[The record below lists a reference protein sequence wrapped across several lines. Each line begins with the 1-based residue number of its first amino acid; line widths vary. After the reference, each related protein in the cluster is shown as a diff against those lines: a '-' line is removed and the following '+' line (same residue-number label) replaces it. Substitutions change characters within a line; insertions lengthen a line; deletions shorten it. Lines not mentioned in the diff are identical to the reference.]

1 MKEEENI
8 QVKVVEEST
17 PEPTT
22 KQDQEAA
29 ALTKA
34 VEEGE
39 VAPEYGLQDDGVY
52 KINVDKPPTETKT
65 KKDAIQERKTEKISV
80 DELSGDSQKVEQNI
94 REQDNK
100 EEKETVENKEKVLE
114 SSPPS
119 TKEEVQTNTKEEIS
133 DSPLELITETEETVN
148 KEKIDKEPE
157 ESSPV
162 QKQEKVQEETPQ
174 RELPENVDKLVKFM
188 DETGGTVEDYINLNR
203 DMSKYDNTTLLREY
217 YKTSKPHL
225 DSEDIDFLLNK
236 NFGYDKEGDDPSEIK
251 AKQLAFKE
259 ELFNA
264 QNFFK
269 DSKEKYYADL
279 KLRKSEDVEPK
290 YKEAMDYYNNHKQL
304 TEEGERLQKD
314 FLSKTENVFS
324 DEFKGFD
331 FKVGEN
337 KYRFKVD
344 NPSKIKEFQSDI
356 KNFANLY
363 MDDKGTIN
371 NASGYHKALFAGRN
385 ADKIANHFYE
395 QGRADAIKES
405 AKKANNI
412 NMEPRADNSQV
423 MTTGGQKIRVIS
435 GDSSDKL
442 RIKWK

>member
-1 MKEEENI
+1 MENEEKVE
-8 QVKVVEEST
+8 VKVVEEAT
-17 PEPTT
+17 PEPTS
-22 KQDQEAA
+22 KQDKEAA
-29 ALTKA
+29 ALNQA
-34 VEEGE
+34 VESGE
-39 VAPEYGLQDDGVY
+39 VAPEYGLQEDGVY
-52 KINVDKPPTETKT
+52 KINVDKPPVPKKETQSESVKEV
-65 KKDAIQERKTEKISV
+65 KEEPKSKENAIQERKTEEISV
-80 DELSGDSQKVEQNI
+80 DELPGDSQKVEQNV
-94 REQDNK
+94 REQDSK

-114 SSPPS
+114 SS
-119 TKEEVQTNTKEEIS
+119 
-133 DSPLELITETEETVN
+133 DSPLELITEDTSEPAK
-148 KEKIDKEPE
+148 KEKVET
-157 ESSPV
+157 PV
-162 QKQEKVQEETPQ
+162 QKQENIQEETPKQ
-174 RELPENVDKLVKFM
+174 ELPENVDKLVKFM
-188 DETGGTVEDYINLNR
+188 EETGGTVEDYINLNR

-269 DSKEKYYADL
+269 NNKEKYYADL
-279 KLRKSEDVEPK
+279 KLRKSQDIAPE

-304 TEEGERLQKD
+304 TEEGEKLQKD
-314 FLSKTENVFS
+314 FLSKTDKVFS

-337 KYRFKVD
+337 KYRFKID

-371 NASGYHKALFAGRN
+371 DPSGYHKALFAGRN

-412 NMEPRADNSQV
+412 NMEPRSDNSQV
-423 MTTGGQKIRVIS
+423 MTKGGQKIRVVS
-435 GDSSDKL
+435 GESSDKL

>member
-1 MKEEENI
+1 MENEEKVE
-8 QVKVVEEST
+8 VKVVDEAT
-17 PEPTT
+17 PEPTS
-22 KQDQEAA
+22 KQDKEAA
-29 ALTKA
+29 ALNQA
-34 VEEGE
+34 VESGE
-39 VAPEYGLQDDGVY
+39 VAPEYGLQEDGVY
-52 KINVDKPPTETKT
+52 KINVDKPPVPKKETQSESVKEV
-65 KKDAIQERKTEKISV
+65 KEEPKSKENAIQERKTEEISV
-80 DELSGDSQKVEQNI
+80 DELPGDSQKVEQNV
-94 REQDNK
+94 REQDSK

-114 SSPPS
+114 SS
-119 TKEEVQTNTKEEIS
+119 
-133 DSPLELITETEETVN
+133 DSPLELITEDTSEPAK
-148 KEKIDKEPE
+148 KEKVET
-157 ESSPV
+157 PV
-162 QKQEKVQEETPQ
+162 QKQENIQEETPKQ
-174 RELPENVDKLVKFM
+174 ELPENVDKLVKFM
-188 DETGGTVEDYINLNR
+188 EETGGTVEDYINLNR

-269 DSKEKYYADL
+269 NNKEKYYADL
-279 KLRKSEDVEPK
+279 KLRKSQDIAPE

-304 TEEGERLQKD
+304 TEEGEKLQKD
-314 FLSKTENVFS
+314 FLSKTDKVFS

-337 KYRFKVD
+337 KYRFKID

-371 NASGYHKALFAGRN
+371 DPSGYHKALFAGRN

-412 NMEPRADNSQV
+412 NMEPRSDNSQV
-423 MTTGGQKIRVIS
+423 MTKGGQKIRVVS
-435 GDSSDKL
+435 GESSDKL

>member
-1 MKEEENI
+1 MENEEKIE
-8 QVKVVEEST
+8 VKVVEETT

-22 KQDQEAA
+22 KQDKEAA
-29 ALTKA
+29 VLNEA
-34 VEEGE
+34 VESGE

-52 KINVDKPPTETKT
+52 KINVDKPPNQPKEVKS
-65 KKDAIQERKTEKISV
+65 KEESKPKEDAIQERKTEEISV
-80 DELSGDSQKVEQNI
+80 DELPRDSQKVEQNI
-94 REQDNK
+94 REQDSK
-100 EEKETVENKEKVLE
+100 EEKETVENKEEVLTE
-114 SSPPS
+114 PH
-119 TKEEVQTNTKEEIS
+119 E
-133 DSPLELITETEETVN
+133 SPLELIPEEKEETKV
-148 KEKIDKEPE
+148 DKKVEEP
-157 ESSPV
+157 SPV

-279 KLRKSEDVEPK
+279 KLRKSEDIAPE
-290 YKEAMDYYNNHKQL
+290 YKEAMEYYNNHKQL
-304 TEEGERLQKD
+304 TDEGQKLQKD
-314 FLSKTENVFS
+314 FLSKTDKVFS

-331 FKVGEN
+331 FKVGKN

-371 NASGYHKALFAGRN
+371 NPSGYHKALFAGRN

-412 NMEPRADNSQV
+412 NMEPRNDNSQV
-423 MTTGGQKIRVIS
+423 MTKGGQQIRVIS

>member
-1 MKEEENI
+1 MENEEKIE
-8 QVKVVEEST
+8 VKVVEETT

-22 KQDQEAA
+22 KQDKEAA
-29 ALTKA
+29 VLNEA
-34 VEEGE
+34 VESGE

-52 KINVDKPPTETKT
+52 KINVDKPPNQPKEVKS
-65 KKDAIQERKTEKISV
+65 KEESKPKEDAIQERKTEEISV
-80 DELSGDSQKVEQNI
+80 DELPRDSQKVEQNI
-94 REQDNK
+94 REQDSK
-100 EEKETVENKEKVLE
+100 EEKETVENKEEVLTE
-114 SSPPS
+114 PH
-119 TKEEVQTNTKEEIS
+119 E
-133 DSPLELITETEETVN
+133 SPLELIPEE
-148 KEKIDKEPE
+148 KEKTKVDKKVEEP
-157 ESSPV
+157 SPV

-279 KLRKSEDVEPK
+279 KLRKSEDIAPE
-290 YKEAMDYYNNHKQL
+290 YKEAMEYYNNHKQL
-304 TEEGERLQKD
+304 TDEGQKLQKD
-314 FLSKTENVFS
+314 FLSKTDKVFS

-331 FKVGEN
+331 FKVGKN

-371 NASGYHKALFAGRN
+371 NPSGYHKALFAGRN

-412 NMEPRADNSQV
+412 NMEPRNDNSQV
-423 MTTGGQKIRVIS
+423 MTKGGQQIRVIS

>member
-52 KINVDKPPTETKT
+52 KINVDKPPTEIKT

-80 DELSGDSQKVEQNI
+80 DELSRDSQKVEQNI

-100 EEKETVENKEKVLE
+100 EGKETVENKEKVLE

-119 TKEEVQTNTKEEIS
+119 TKEEVQTNIKEEIS
-133 DSPLELITETEETVN
+133 DSPLELITETEETKVD
-148 KEKIDKEPE
+148 KKVKEP
-157 ESSPV
+157 SPV
-162 QKQEKVQEETPQ
+162 QKQEKVQEETPK

-188 DETGGTVEDYINLNR
+188 DETGGTVEDYINLNK

-290 YKEAMDYYNNHKQL
+290 YKEAMEYYNNHKQL

-371 NASGYHKALFAGRN
+371 NPSGYHKALFAGRN

-412 NMEPRADNSQV
+412 NMEPRADNSEV
-423 MTTGGQKIRVIS
+423 MATGGQKIRVIS

>member
-1 MKEEENI
+1 MENEEKVE
-8 QVKVVEEST
+8 VKVVEEAT
-17 PEPTT
+17 PEPTS
-22 KQDQEAA
+22 KQDKEAA
-29 ALTKA
+29 ALNQA
-34 VEEGE
+34 VESGE
-39 VAPEYGLQDDGVY
+39 VAPEYGLQEDGVY
-52 KINVDKPPTETKT
+52 KINVDKPPVPKKETQSESVKEV
-65 KKDAIQERKTEKISV
+65 KEEPKSKENAIQERKTEEISV
-80 DELSGDSQKVEQNI
+80 DELPGDSQKVEQNV
-94 REQDNK
+94 REQDSK

-114 SSPPS
+114 SS
-119 TKEEVQTNTKEEIS
+119 
-133 DSPLELITETEETVN
+133 DSPLELITEDTSEPVK
-148 KEKIDKEPE
+148 KEKVET
-157 ESSPV
+157 PV
-162 QKQEKVQEETPQ
+162 QKQENIQEETPKQ
-174 RELPENVDKLVKFM
+174 ELPENVDKLVKFM
-188 DETGGTVEDYINLNR
+188 EETGGTVEDYINLNR

-269 DSKEKYYADL
+269 NNKEKYYADL
-279 KLRKSEDVEPK
+279 KLRKSQDIAPE

-304 TEEGERLQKD
+304 TEEGEKLQKD
-314 FLSKTENVFS
+314 FLSKTDKVFS

-337 KYRFKVD
+337 KYRFKID

-371 NASGYHKALFAGRN
+371 DPSGYHKALFAGRN

-395 QGRADAIKES
+395 QGRADAIKEA

-412 NMEPRADNSQV
+412 NMEPRSDNSQV
-423 MTTGGQKIRVIS
+423 MTKGGQKIRVVS
-435 GDSSDKL
+435 GESSDKL

>member
-1 MKEEENI
+1 MENEEKVE
-8 QVKVVEEST
+8 VKVVEEAT
-17 PEPTT
+17 PEPTS
-22 KQDQEAA
+22 KQDKEAA
-29 ALTKA
+29 ALNQA
-34 VEEGE
+34 VESGE
-39 VAPEYGLQDDGVY
+39 VAPEYGLQEDGVY
-52 KINVDKPPTETKT
+52 KINVDKPPVPKKETQSESVKEV
-65 KKDAIQERKTEKISV
+65 KEEPKSKENAIQERKTEEISV
-80 DELSGDSQKVEQNI
+80 DELPGDSQKVEQNV
-94 REQDNK
+94 REQDSK

-114 SSPPS
+114 SS
-119 TKEEVQTNTKEEIS
+119 
-133 DSPLELITETEETVN
+133 DSPLELITEDTSEPVK
-148 KEKIDKEPE
+148 KEKVET
-157 ESSPV
+157 PV
-162 QKQEKVQEETPQ
+162 QKQENIQEETPKQ
-174 RELPENVDKLVKFM
+174 ELPENVDKLVKFM
-188 DETGGTVEDYINLNR
+188 EETGGTVEDYINLNR

-269 DSKEKYYADL
+269 NNKEKYYADL
-279 KLRKSEDVEPK
+279 KLRKSQDIAPE

-304 TEEGERLQKD
+304 TEEGEKLQKD
-314 FLSKTENVFS
+314 FLSKTDKVFS

-337 KYRFKVD
+337 KYRFKID

-371 NASGYHKALFAGRN
+371 DPSGYHKALFAGRN

-412 NMEPRADNSQV
+412 NMEPRSDNSQV
-423 MTTGGQKIRVIS
+423 MTKGGQKIRVVS
-435 GDSSDKL
+435 GESSDKL

>member
-1 MKEEENI
+1 MENEEKVE
-8 QVKVVEEST
+8 VKVVEEAT
-17 PEPTT
+17 PEPTS
-22 KQDQEAA
+22 KQDKEAA
-29 ALTKA
+29 ALNQA
-34 VEEGE
+34 VESGE
-39 VAPEYGLQDDGVY
+39 VAPEYGLQEDGVY
-52 KINVDKPPTETKT
+52 KINVDKPPVPKKETQSESVKEV
-65 KKDAIQERKTEKISV
+65 KEEPKSKENAIQERKTEEISV
-80 DELSGDSQKVEQNI
+80 DELPGDSQKVEQNV
-94 REQDNK
+94 REQDSK

-114 SSPPS
+114 SS
-119 TKEEVQTNTKEEIS
+119 
-133 DSPLELITETEETVN
+133 DSPLELITEDTSEPVK
-148 KEKIDKEPE
+148 KEKVET
-157 ESSPV
+157 PV
-162 QKQEKVQEETPQ
+162 QKQENIQEETPKQ
-174 RELPENVDKLVKFM
+174 ELPENVDKLVKFM
-188 DETGGTVEDYINLNR
+188 EETGGTMEDYINLNR

-269 DSKEKYYADL
+269 NNKEKYYADL
-279 KLRKSEDVEPK
+279 KLRKSQDIAPE

-304 TEEGERLQKD
+304 TEEGEKLQKD
-314 FLSKTENVFS
+314 FLSKTDKVFS

-337 KYRFKVD
+337 KYRFKID
-344 NPSKIKEFQSDI
+344 NTSKIKEFQSDI

-371 NASGYHKALFAGRN
+371 DPSGYHKALFAGRN

-395 QGRADAIKES
+395 QGRADAIKEA

-412 NMEPRADNSQV
+412 NMEPRSDNSQV
-423 MTTGGQKIRVIS
+423 MTKGGQKIRVVS
-435 GDSSDKL
+435 GESSDKL

>member
-1 MKEEENI
+1 MENEEKVE
-8 QVKVVEEST
+8 VKVVEEAT
-17 PEPTT
+17 PEPTS
-22 KQDQEAA
+22 KQDKEAA
-29 ALTKA
+29 ALNQA
-34 VEEGE
+34 VESGE
-39 VAPEYGLQDDGVY
+39 VAPEYGLQEDGVY
-52 KINVDKPPTETKT
+52 KINVDKPPVPKKETQSESVKEV
-65 KKDAIQERKTEKISV
+65 KEESKSKENAIQERKTEEISV
-80 DELSGDSQKVEQNI
+80 DELPGDSQKVEQNV
-94 REQDNK
+94 REQDSK
-100 EEKETVENKEKVLE
+100 EEKETVKNKEKVLE
-114 SSPPS
+114 S
-119 TKEEVQTNTKEEIS
+119 S
-133 DSPLELITETEETVN
+133 DSPLELITEDTSEPVQ
-148 KEKIDKEPE
+148 KEKVET
-157 ESSPV
+157 PV
-162 QKQEKVQEETPQ
+162 QKQENIQEETPKQ
-174 RELPENVDKLVKFM
+174 ELPENVDKLVKFM
-188 DETGGTVEDYINLNR
+188 EETGGTVEDYINLNR

-269 DSKEKYYADL
+269 NNKEKYYADL
-279 KLRKSEDVEPK
+279 KLRKSQDIAPE

-304 TEEGERLQKD
+304 TEEGEKLQKD
-314 FLSKTENVFS
+314 FLSKTNKVFS

-337 KYRFKVD
+337 KYRFKID

-371 NASGYHKALFAGRN
+371 DPSGYHKALFAGRN

-395 QGRADAIKES
+395 QGRADAIKEA

-412 NMEPRADNSQV
+412 NMEPRSDNSQV
-423 MTTGGQKIRVIS
+423 MTKGGQKIRVVS
-435 GDSSDKL
+435 GESSDKL

>member
-1 MKEEENI
+1 MENEEKIE
-8 QVKVVEEST
+8 VKVVEETT

-22 KQDQEAA
+22 KQDKEAA
-29 ALTKA
+29 VLNEA
-34 VEEGE
+34 VESGE

-52 KINVDKPPTETKT
+52 KINVDKPPNQPKEVKS
-65 KKDAIQERKTEKISV
+65 KEESKPKEDAIQERKTEEISV
-80 DELSGDSQKVEQNI
+80 DELPRDSQKVEQNI
-94 REQDNK
+94 REQDSK
-100 EEKETVENKEKVLE
+100 EEKETVENKEEVLTE
-114 SSPPS
+114 PH
-119 TKEEVQTNTKEEIS
+119 E
-133 DSPLELITETEETVN
+133 SPLELIPEE
-148 KEKIDKEPE
+148 KEKTKVDKKVEEP
-157 ESSPV
+157 SPV

-279 KLRKSEDVEPK
+279 KLRKSEDIAPE
-290 YKEAMDYYNNHKQL
+290 YKEAMEYYNNHKQL
-304 TEEGERLQKD
+304 TDEGQKLQKD
-314 FLSKTENVFS
+314 FLSKTDKVFS

-331 FKVGEN
+331 FKVGKN

-371 NASGYHKALFAGRN
+371 NPSGYHKALFAGRN

-412 NMEPRADNSQV
+412 NMEPRSDNSQV
-423 MTTGGQKIRVIS
+423 MTKGGQQIRVIS